1 MFAMARP
8 SPAAISAGVIVSL
21 LVLLPWDGFSQAPDG
36 GAETVAMLNR
46 YCVTCHNTRLKTAGL
61 AIEPSQLDHLDT
73 SAGIWENVLTKMRS
87 SAMPPPGAPRPDGT
101 VYKRTSEYLA
111 GRLAAN
117 ASAHP
122 NPGSVM
128 PIHRLTRTEYKNAIR
143 DLLALSNLPK
153 EMDYTTLVPADNVS
167 SGFDNLADTLF
178 ISPVA
183 MERYLDAARKI
194 SRLAVGDRD
203 MGVMVNIHQTPLRQP
218 QEARDENL
226 PFGTRGG
233 VAIASYFPLDG
244 EYEFQIALGGLQR
257 DAHQLELS
265 IDGER
270 VDVVSVTGRRGGDDD
285 ATSASKQNFR
295 AQVKAGPR
303 TVDVAFIERSAAL
316 SESFLRPP
324 GRTRGALPSLVSV
337 TITGPY
343 NISGPGDTPSRQ
355 RIFTCRP
362 GTAADEPACAQKIVS
377 TLMRRAYR
385 RPITASDLTPAMKF
399 YAEGRSKRDFDLGI
413 ERALERILVSPQFL
427 FRIEE
432 EPNNIPYA
440 TPYRITDTELA
451 SRLSFFLWSSI
462 PDDELLSAAANG
474 KLRQPEVLS
483 QQVNRMLA
491 DPRAESLVTNFA
503 AQWLFL
509 HDVESKDPDL
519 YLFRDFDD
527 GLKPAFERETELFL
541 DSILRSDQ
549 SVLELLTANYTFLN
563 EKLAK
568 HYGIPNVTGSHF
580 RKVMLPPGSP
590 RAGLLGQGSILAP
603 TSYATRTSVV
613 LRGKY
618 VLQNLL
624 NTPPPAPPPN
634 VPALKTESGSGQALS
649 MRDAM
654 VQHRADPACAGCHAK
669 MDPIGFALENFDAV
683 GRWRDQDGGKP
694 IDVVSSLPDGTRLDG
709 VDGVRKLVLR
719 DPALF
724 VEALTSKLLMYAVG
738 RNVQY
743 YDGPAIR
750 RIASESAKRNYTF
763 ASLVEGV
770 VTSDQFG
777 MRVTQA
783 RQNK

>member
-1 MFAMARP
+1 MARS
-8 SPAAISAGVIVSL
+8 SPAVLAA
-21 LVLLPWDGFSQAPDG
+21 VLLTSFPWAGFSQAPDSR
-36 GAETVAMLNR
+36 AETVATLNR
-46 YCVTCHNTRLKTAGL
+46 YCVTCHNAKLKTAGL
-61 AIEPSQLDHLDT
+61 IIDSARLDHINT
-73 SAGIWENVLTKMRS
+73 SAEIWENVLSRLRGGS
-87 SAMPPPGAPRPDGT
+87 MPPPGAPRPEAA
-101 VYKRTSEYLA
+101 VYKRVSSYLI
-111 GRLAAN
+111 GQLAAD
-117 ASAHP
+117 AAAHP
-122 NPGSVM
+122 NPGSVL
-128 PIHRLTRTEYKNAIR
+128 PVHRLTRTEYRNAIR
-143 DLLALSNLPK
+143 DLLALHDLPK
-153 EMDYTTLVPADNVS
+153 EMDYTTLLPADNVS

-183 MERYLDAARKI
+183 MERYLDAAHRI
-194 SRLAVGDRD
+194 SRLAVGDPD
-203 MGVMVNIHQTPLRQP
+203 MGVLVNIHQTSVRQP

-233 VAIASYFPLDG
+233 LAISSYFPLDG
-244 EYEFQIALGGLQR
+244 EYEFQIALTGLQR

-270 VDVVSVTGRRGGDDD
+270 KDLVSVTGRRGDDD
-285 ATSASKQNFR
+285 DPSSPAKQKFR
-295 AQVKAGPR
+295 AAVKAGPR
-303 TVDVAFIERSAAL
+303 TVDVSFIERSEAL
-316 SESFLRPP
+316 PESFLRPP
-324 GRTRGALPSLVSV
+324 GRTRGALPSVVSV

-343 NISGPGDTPSRQ
+343 NVSGSGDTPSRR

-362 GTAADEPACAQKIVS
+362 GSAASGTDEPACAKQIVS
-377 TLMRRAYR
+377 ALMRRAYR
-385 RPITASDLTPAMKF
+385 RPVTDADLAPAMKF
-399 YAEGRSKRDFDLGI
+399 YAAGRSEKSFDFGVERAI
-413 ERALERILVSPQFL
+413 ERTLVSPQFL

-432 EPNNIPYA
+432 EPTA
-440 TPYRITDTELA
+440 TAPGAPYRISDIELA

-462 PDDELLSAAANG
+462 PDDELLTVATSG
-474 KLRQPEVLS
+474 KLRQPQVLRR
-483 QQVNRMLA
+483 QVGRMLA

-527 GLKPAFERETELFL
+527 GLKSAFEHETELFL
-541 DSILRSDQ
+541 DSILRSDK

-568 HYGIPNVTGSHF
+568 QYGIPNVTGSHF

-634 VPALKTESGSGQALS
+634 VPSLKTESGTGQALS
-649 MRDAM
+649 MREAM
-654 VQHRADPACAGCHAK
+654 LQHRADPACAGCHAK

-694 IDVVSSLPDGTRLDG
+694 IDVVSNLPDGTRLDG
-709 VDGVRKLVLR
+709 VEGVRQLVLR

-724 VEALTSKLLMYAVG
+724 VEALTSKLLMYSVG

-770 VTSDQFG
+770 VMSDEFG
-777 MRVTQA
+777 MRIKKTHE
-783 RQNK
+783 NK

>member
-1 MFAMARP
+1 MARS
-8 SPAAISAGVIVSL
+8 SPAAISAGIAAVFLAI
-21 LVLLPWDGFSQAPDG
+21 LPWNGFSQAPEG
-36 GAETVAMLNR
+36 RAETVATLNR
-46 YCVTCHNTRLKTAGL
+46 YCVTCHNAKLKTAGL
-61 AIEPSQLDHLDT
+61 TIEPSQLDHLDT
-73 SAGIWENVLTKMRS
+73 SAETWENVLTKLRS
-87 SAMPPPGAPRPDGT
+87 SAMPPPGAPRPDAA
-101 VYKRTSEYLA
+101 VYKRVSEYLN
-111 GRLAAN
+111 GQLAAN
-117 ASAHP
+117 AAAHP
-122 NPGSVM
+122 NPGSVL
-128 PIHRLTRTEYKNAIR
+128 PVHRLTRTEYKNAIR

-153 EMDYTTLVPADNVS
+153 EMDYTTLLPADNVS

-183 MERYLDAARKI
+183 MERYLDAARRI
-194 SRLAVGDRD
+194 SKLAVGDRD
-203 MGVMVNIHQTPLRQP
+203 MGVMVSIYQTSVRQP
-218 QEARDENL
+218 QEAHDENL

-233 VAIASYFPLDG
+233 VAINSYFPLDG

-265 IDGER
+265 IDGQR
-270 VDVVSVTGRRGGDDD
+270 TDLVSVTGRRADDD
-285 ATSASKQNFR
+285 NPESPAKQKFR

-303 TVDVAFIERSAAL
+303 TVDVSFIERSEAL

-324 GRTRGALPSLVSV
+324 GRTRGALPSVVSV
-337 TITGPY
+337 TITGPF
-343 NISGPGDTPSRQ
+343 NASGPGDTPSRR
-355 RIFTCRP
+355 RIFSCRP
-362 GTAADEPACAQKIVS
+362 GSAADEPACAKQIVS
-377 TLMRRAYR
+377 ALMRRAYR
-385 RPITASDLTPAMKF
+385 RPVTDADLAPAMKF
-399 YAEGRSKRDFDLGI
+399 YAAGRADRDFDFGV
-413 ERALERILVSPQFL
+413 ERALERMLVSPQFL

-432 EPNNIPYA
+432 EPSTVAAGKPY
-440 TPYRITDTELA
+440 PISDTELA

-462 PDDELLSAAANG
+462 PDDDLLNAAAG
-474 KLRQPEVLS
+474 GQLHQPEVLRR
-483 QQVNRMLA
+483 QVNRMLA

-541 DSILRSDQ
+541 DSILRSDK
-549 SVLELLTANYTFLN
+549 SVLDLLTANYTFLN

-568 HYGIPNVTGSHF
+568 QYGIPNVTGSYF

-624 NTPPPAPPPN
+624 NTPPPPPPPN
-634 VPALKTESGSGQALS
+634 VPALKIESSSGQALS
-649 MRDAM
+649 MREAM
-654 VQHRADPACAGCHAK
+654 LQHRADPACAGCHAK

-694 IDVVSSLPDGTRLDG
+694 IDVVSTLPDGTRLDG
-709 VDGVRKLVLR
+709 VYGVRQFVLR

-743 YDGPAIR
+743 YDGPVIR
-750 RIASESAKRNYTF
+750 RIAAEAAKRNYTF

-777 MRVTQA
+777 MRVKRA
-783 RQNK
+783 RENK

>member
-1 MFAMARP
+1 MARS
-8 SPAAISAGVIVSL
+8 SPTTISAGLAAIFL
-21 LVLLPWDGFSQAPDG
+21 AILPWEGFSQAPDG
-36 GAETVAMLNR
+36 RAETVSTLNR
-46 YCVTCHNTRLKTAGL
+46 YCVTCHSAKLKTAGL
-61 AIEPSQLDHLDT
+61 VIEPSLLDHLDT
-73 SAGIWENVLTKMRS
+73 SAETWEDVLTKLRS
-87 SAMPPPGAPRPDGT
+87 SAMPPPNAPRPEAA
-101 VYKRTSEYLA
+101 VYKRVSEYLA
-111 GRLAAN
+111 GQLAAN
-117 ASAHP
+117 AAAHP
-122 NPGSVM
+122 DPGSVL
-128 PIHRLTRTEYKNAIR
+128 PVHRLTRTEYKNAIR

-153 EMDYTTLVPADNVS
+153 EMDYTTLLPADNVS

-194 SRLAVGDRD
+194 SRLAVGDPE
-203 MGVMVNIHQTPLRQP
+203 MGVMVNILQTPVRQP

-233 VAIASYFPLDG
+233 MAINSYFPLDG

-270 VDVVSVTGRRGGDDD
+270 TGLVSVTGRRADDD
-285 ATSASKQNFR
+285 DPASPSKQKFR

-303 TVDVAFIERSAAL
+303 TVDVAFIERSEAL

-324 GRTRGALPSLVSV
+324 GRTRGALPSVVSV

-343 NISGPGDTPSRQ
+343 NASGPGDTPSRR
-355 RIFTCRP
+355 RIFTCHP
-362 GTAADEPACAQKIVS
+362 GTPADEPACAKQIVS

-385 RPITASDLTPAMKF
+385 RPITDSDLAPAMKF
-399 YAEGRSKRDFDLGI
+399 YAAGRGNRDFDLGV
-413 ERALERILVSPQFL
+413 ERALERMLVSPQFL

-432 EPNNIPYA
+432 EPA
-440 TPYRITDTELA
+440 TVAAGKPRPISDTELA

-462 PDDELLSAAANG
+462 PDDDLLNTAASG
-474 KLRQPEVLS
+474 QLRQPDVLRR
-483 QQVNRMLA
+483 QVNRMLA

-541 DSILRSDQ
+541 DSILRSDR

-568 HYGIPNVTGSHF
+568 HYGIPNVTGSQF

-649 MRDAM
+649 MREAM
-654 VQHRADPACAGCHAK
+654 LQHRADPACAGCHAK

-709 VDGVRKLVLR
+709 VDGVRQLVLR

-750 RIASESAKRNYTF
+750 RIAGESAKRNYTF

-770 VTSDQFG
+770 VMSDQFG
-777 MRVTQA
+777 MRVKRA
-783 RQNK
+783 RENR

>member
-1 MFAMARP
+1 MFAMAQ
-8 SPAAISAGVIVSL
+8 SSL
-21 LVLLPWDGFSQAPDG
+21 ALAVLLASVSWNGFSQVPDG
-36 GAETVAMLNR
+36 RAETVTTLNR
-46 YCVTCHNTRLKTAGL
+46 YCIACHNAKLKTAGL
-61 AIEPSQLDHLDT
+61 VIEPSRLDQLDT
-73 SAGIWENVLTKMRS
+73 SAEVWENVLGKLRS
-87 SAMPPPGAPRPDGT
+87 GAMPPTGAPRPEVA
-101 VYKRTSEYLA
+101 VYKRVSGYLA

-117 ASAHP
+117 AAAHP
-122 NPGSVM
+122 NPGSVL
-128 PIHRLTRTEYKNAIR
+128 PVHRLTRTEYRNTIR
-143 DLLALSNLPK
+143 DLLALSDLPK
-153 EMDYTTLVPADNVS
+153 EMDYTTLLPADNIS

-183 MERYLDAARKI
+183 MERYLDAARRI
-194 SRLAVGDRD
+194 SRLAVGDPD
-203 MGVMVNIHQTPLRQP
+203 MGPLVNIYQTSVRQP

-226 PFGTRGG
+226 PFGSRGG
-233 VAIASYFPLDG
+233 LAISSYFPLDG
-244 EYEFQIALGGLQR
+244 EYEFQIALAGLQR

-270 VDVVSVTGRRGGDDD
+270 KDLVSLSGRRADDD
-285 ATSASKQNFR
+285 NPTSPAKQKFR
-295 AQVKAGPR
+295 AQVKAGPH
-303 TVDVAFIERSAAL
+303 TIDVAFIERSAAL

-324 GRTRGALPSLVSV
+324 GRTRGALPSVVSV

-343 NISGPGDTPSRQ
+343 NASGPGDTPSRRQ
-355 RIFTCRP
+355 IFVCRP
-362 GTAADEPACAQKIVS
+362 AAGAEESVCAKQIIS
-377 TLMRRAYR
+377 ALMRRAYR
-385 RPITASDLTPAMKF
+385 RTITDSDLAPAMKF
-399 YAEGRSKRDFDLGI
+399 YTAGRSERNFDFGI
-413 ERALERILVSPQFL
+413 ERAIERMLVSPQFL

-432 EPNNIPYA
+432 EPA
-440 TPYRITDTELA
+440 TASAGAPYRISDTEFA
-451 SRLSFFLWSSI
+451 SRLSFFLWSSV
-462 PDDELLSAAANG
+462 PDDELLTAAAGG
-474 KLRQPEVLS
+474 KLRQPEVLRR
-483 QQVNRMLA
+483 QVNRMLA

-509 HDVESKDPDL
+509 RDVESKDPDL

-527 GLKPAFERETELFL
+527 GLKPAFERETQLFL
-541 DSILRSDQ
+541 DSILRSDK
-549 SVLELLTANYTFLN
+549 SVLDLLTANYTFLN

-568 HYGIPNVTGSHF
+568 QYGIPNVTGSHF

-634 VPALKTESGSGQALS
+634 VPSLKTESGAGRALT
-649 MRDAM
+649 MREAM

-683 GRWRDQDGGKP
+683 GRWRDQDGGEP
-694 IDVVSSLPDGTRLDG
+694 IDVVSTLPDGTRLDG
-709 VDGVRKLVLR
+709 VEGVRQLVLR
-719 DPALF
+719 EPALF

-750 RIASESAKRNYTF
+750 GIVGESAKRNYTF

-770 VTSDQFG
+770 VMSDQFG
-777 MRVTQA
+777 MRVK
-783 RQNK
+783 RVRENK

>member
-1 MFAMARP
+1 MFAMAQ
-8 SPAAISAGVIVSL
+8 SSL
-21 LVLLPWDGFSQAPDG
+21 ALAVLLASVSWNGFSQVPDG
-36 GAETVAMLNR
+36 RAETVTTLNR
-46 YCVTCHNTRLKTAGL
+46 YCITCHNAKLKTAGL
-61 AIEPSQLDHLDT
+61 VIEPSRLDQLDT
-73 SAGIWENVLTKMRS
+73 SAEVWENVLGKLRS
-87 SAMPPPGAPRPDGT
+87 GAMPPTGAPRPEVA
-101 VYKRTSEYLA
+101 VYKRVSGYLA

-117 ASAHP
+117 AAAHP
-122 NPGSVM
+122 NPGSVL
-128 PIHRLTRTEYKNAIR
+128 PVHRLTRTEYRNTIR
-143 DLLALSNLPK
+143 DLLALSDLPK
-153 EMDYTTLVPADNVS
+153 EMDYTTLLPADNIS

-183 MERYLDAARKI
+183 MERYLDAARRI
-194 SRLAVGDRD
+194 SRLAVGDPD
-203 MGVMVNIHQTPLRQP
+203 MGPLVNIYQTSVRQP

-226 PFGTRGG
+226 PFGSRGG
-233 VAIASYFPLDG
+233 LAISSYFPLDG
-244 EYEFQIALGGLQR
+244 EYEFQIALAGLQR

-270 VDVVSVTGRRGGDDD
+270 KDLVSLSGRRADDD
-285 ATSASKQNFR
+285 NPTSPAKQKFR
-295 AQVKAGPR
+295 AQVKAGPH
-303 TVDVAFIERSAAL
+303 TIDVAFIERSAAL

-324 GRTRGALPSLVSV
+324 GRTRGALPSVVSV

-343 NISGPGDTPSRQ
+343 NASGPGDTPSRRQ
-355 RIFTCRP
+355 IFVCRP
-362 GTAADEPACAQKIVS
+362 AAGAEESVCAKQIIS
-377 TLMRRAYR
+377 ALMRRAYR
-385 RPITASDLTPAMKF
+385 RTITDSDLAPAMKF
-399 YAEGRSKRDFDLGI
+399 YTAGRSERNFDFGI
-413 ERALERILVSPQFL
+413 ERAIERMLVSPQFL

-432 EPNNIPYA
+432 EPA
-440 TPYRITDTELA
+440 TASAGAPYRISDTEFA
-451 SRLSFFLWSSI
+451 SRLSFFLWSSV
-462 PDDELLSAAANG
+462 PDDELLTAAAGG
-474 KLRQPEVLS
+474 KLRQPEVLRR
-483 QQVNRMLA
+483 QVNRMLA

-509 HDVESKDPDL
+509 RDVESKDPDL

-527 GLKPAFERETELFL
+527 GLKPAFERETQLFL
-541 DSILRSDQ
+541 DSILRSDK
-549 SVLELLTANYTFLN
+549 SVLDLLTANYTFLN

-568 HYGIPNVTGSHF
+568 QYGIPNVTGSHF

-634 VPALKTESGSGQALS
+634 VPSLKTESGAGRALT
-649 MRDAM
+649 MREAM

-683 GRWRDQDGGKP
+683 GRWRDQDGGEP
-694 IDVVSSLPDGTRLDG
+694 IDVVSTLPDGTRLDG
-709 VDGVRKLVLR
+709 VEGVRQLVLR
-719 DPALF
+719 EPALF

-750 RIASESAKRNYTF
+750 GIVGESAKRNYTF

-770 VTSDQFG
+770 VMSDQFG
-777 MRVTQA
+777 MRVK
-783 RQNK
+783 RVRENK